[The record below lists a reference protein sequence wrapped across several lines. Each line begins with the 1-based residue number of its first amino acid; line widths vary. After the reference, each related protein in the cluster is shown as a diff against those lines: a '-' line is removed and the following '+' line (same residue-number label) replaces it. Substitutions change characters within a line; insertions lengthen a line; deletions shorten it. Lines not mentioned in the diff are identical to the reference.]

1 MSNLSDVYNDE
12 MLNVGKILAIQ
23 KGHKLSI
30 LEIKKVIN
38 AKKVKKL
45 KWNDGFD
52 IDSFLLSKINEG
64 SHALDDSD
72 FISYDVYY
80 VTGDDAISS
89 FLRMKISSKCFT
101 FNWNAKSI
109 KILHNAL
116 HTKAAIDTAKNQM
129 SRAKIFH
136 DCLIESLNSQK
147 LNNLVKKKTK
157 SLEKI
162 LDGYGDE
169 ELLIAM
175 GKIEAEMKNVW

>member
-12 MLNVGKILAIQ
+12 MFNVGKILAIQ
-23 KGHKLSI
+23 EGHGLSV
-30 LEIKKVIN
+30 LEIKKTIK

-45 KWNDGFD
+45 KWNDGID
-52 IDSFLLSKINEG
+52 VDSFLISKVNEG

-72 FISYDVYY
+72 FIDYDVYY
-80 VTGDDAISS
+80 VTGDDVVST

-101 FNWNAKSI
+101 LDWKDKSV

-116 HTKAAIDTAKNQM
+116 HTKARIDMAKSQM
-129 SRAKIFH
+129 SMAKTYH
-136 DCLIESLNSQK
+136 DNLIESLNSQK
-147 LNNLVKKKTK
+147 LNNIVKKKTK

-169 ELLIAM
+169 ELSIAM
-175 GKIEAEMKNVW
+175 DKIKDEMRNVW